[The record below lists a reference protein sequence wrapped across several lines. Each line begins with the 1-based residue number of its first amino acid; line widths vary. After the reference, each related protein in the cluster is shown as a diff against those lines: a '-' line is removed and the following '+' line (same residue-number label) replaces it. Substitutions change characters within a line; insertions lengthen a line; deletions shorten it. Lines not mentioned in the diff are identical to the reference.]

1 MNKYL
6 AHLKTI
12 TKHKILVGYY
22 CCKCGQV
29 KRGLMHDNSKFGLT
43 EFFTSAKYFQGNI
56 SPIDKEKAEKG
67 YSIAWQH
74 HKGHNPHHWEW
85 WIDSLGN
92 RKNTPLKVEW
102 PYLIEMICDWI
113 GAGKVYSKETW
124 TQAEPYN
131 YYMKV
136 RNSRIINPETEEV
149 IIYLLEIIKDCG
161 ISAFCYIV
169 KHPEKSKVLSDYL
182 KGE

>member
-22 CCKCGQV
+22 CCKCGQI

-56 SPIDKEKAEKG
+56 SPINKEKAEKG

-92 RKNTPLKVEW
+92 RQNTPLKVEW
-102 PYLIEMICDWI
+102 PYLVEMICDWI
-113 GAGKVYSKETW
+113 GAGKVYSKKAW

-131 YYMKV
+131 YYMKI
-136 RNSRIINPETEEV
+136 RDSRIINPETEEV

-161 ISAFCYIV
+161 IGAFCYIV

>member
-113 GAGKVYSKETW
+113 GAGKVYSKKTW